1 MYCIKNTK
9 GKQLEGN
16 QRDCV
21 RMDIKGRWEI
31 NVICATLYDSGLKR
45 LDTKDI
51 NRMLEISRM
60 AVLCI
65 TLVFPNMPEVLSN
78 AVKKMNI

>member
-1 MYCIKNTK
+1 
-9 GKQLEGN
+9 
-16 QRDCV
+16 
-21 RMDIKGRWEI
+21 
-31 NVICATLYDSGLKR
+31 
-45 LDTKDI
+45 
-51 NRMLEISRM
+51 MLEISRM